1 MPSKRKNAV
10 SQSLILS
17 FAISS
22 LGLPFAAL
30 AQKKAAY
37 AEREVT
43 FTGAQGVRLAGTMTI
58 PTSPGKHPAFLMI
71 AGSGPTDRDGNS
83 ALGIKTDLFKQLA
96 ASLAKDGVATL
107 RFDKRVTGALR
118 SSIPKDP
125 SGLREYCSWENFV
138 EDAMAGYRFLRKEPE
153 VDPKRTGLLGHSEGG
168 MLALQGAAGM
178 SSEKPAALILIGTP
192 GRNIAVI
199 LREQIGGLL
208 TAQKATPEQTKFFLD
223 KQDSIC
229 ATIKQSG
236 KVPANVPAGLAA
248 LYPAY
253 LGKFLHSEL
262 LFEPTRDAAAFAGP
276 VLVVQG
282 EKDVQVSAE
291 RDAPALSKALR
302 SRRNDQHEIFIV
314 PNASHNLK
322 NVTDRSDP
330 GFAGDADPAALS
342 KLRTWIK
349 SNLKG

>member
-10 SQSLILS
+10 SQFIAFTL
-17 FAISS
+17 AISS
-22 LGLPFAAL
+22 LVSPFAAF
-30 AQKKAAY
+30 AQKNAVY

-43 FTGAQGVRLAGTMTI
+43 FTGAQGVRLAGTLTI
-58 PTSPGKHPAFLMI
+58 PNSPGKHPAFLMI

-125 SGLREYCSWENFV
+125 SGLSEYCSWENFV
-138 EDAMAGYRFLRKEPE
+138 EDAMAGYRFLRKQPE

-178 SSEKPAALILIGTP
+178 NSEKPAALILMGTP

-199 LREQIGGLL
+199 LREQINSMLA
-208 TAQKATPEQTKFFLD
+208 AQKATPEQTKFFLD

-229 ATIKQSG
+229 AAIKQSG
-236 KVPANVPAGLAA
+236 KVPANVPAGLVA

-262 LFEPTRDAAAFAGP
+262 LFEPTRDASAFPGP
-276 VLVVQG
+276 VLIIQG
-282 EKDVQVSAE
+282 EKDVQISAE
-291 RDAPALSKALR
+291 RDAPSLSKALNA
-302 SRRNDQHEIFIV
+302 RRNDRHETFIV

-322 NVTDRSDP
+322 HVTDKTDP
-330 GFAGDADPAALS
+330 GFSGDVDTAVFS

>member
-1 MPSKRKNAV
+1 MSSKRTKTI
-10 SQSLILS
+10 SHSFILTL
-17 FAISS
+17 AIGS
-22 LGLPFAAL
+22 LGNPFASL
-30 AQKKAAY
+30 AQKNTAFS
-37 AEREVT
+37 EREVT
-43 FTGAQGVRLAGTMTI
+43 FNGAKGVRLEGTLTM
-58 PTSPGKHPAFLMI
+58 PNSPGKHPAFLMI

-83 ALGIKTDLFKQLA
+83 ALGIKTDLFKQLS

-107 RFDKRVTGALR
+107 RFDKRVAGSLR
-118 SSIPKDP
+118 SSIPRDP
-125 SGLREYCSWENFV
+125 VGLSDYCSWENFV
-138 EDAMAGYRFLRKEPE
+138 EDAMAGYRFLRKEPG
-153 VDPKRTGLLGHSEGG
+153 VDPNKTGLLGHSEGG

-178 SSEKPAALILIGTP
+178 KSEKPVALILMGTP

-208 TAQKATPEQTKFFLD
+208 AAQKASPEQTKFFLD

-229 ATIKQSG
+229 ADIKKSG

-253 LGKFLHSEL
+253 LGKFLQSEL
-262 LFEPTRDAAAFAGP
+262 LFEPTKDAASFAGP
-276 VLVVQG
+276 VLLIQG
-282 EKDVQVSAE
+282 EKDVQISAE
-291 RDAPALSKALR
+291 RDAPELAKALHT
-302 SRRNDQHEIFIV
+302 RRNDRHESFIV

-322 NVTDRSDP
+322 HVSEKSDP
-330 GFAGDADPAALS
+330 GFGGDVDPAVFS